1 MAAPVNKKIKDI
13 ETLIQNDIGN
23 RGIGKITLT
32 GEVEGAAKVLLE
44 SKNIL
49 IVTGFFIFQCG
60 HPETDGPLGAVAIA
74 KALKALGKNV
84 QLMTDTRN
92 QEVLQKCVN
101 ESGIKMDPV
110 IVFPMENEQPFI
122 DTLLNMDGRHHHQKI
137 DCLVSIERLGAA
149 SDGNYYNMR
158 GMNISEY
165 TAKID
170 KLFLTAQLYPELGIK
185 TIGIG
190 DGEFASNTQHTNI
203 NI

>member
-1 MAAPVNKKIKDI
+1 MISPTPSTRSD
-13 ETLIQNDIGN
+13 
-23 RGIGKITLT
+23 
-32 GEVEGAAKVLLE
+32 EVLN
-44 SKNIL
+44 S
-49 IVTGFFIFQCG
+49 
-60 HPETDGPLGAVAIA
+60 A

-158 GMNISEY
+158 HVLSDLIKITNNIDNIAIYRGMNISEY

-170 KLFLTAQLYPELGIK
+170 KLFLTAQLYPEFGIK

-190 DGEFASNTQHTNI
+190 DGEFASNTQNTNI